1 MKAIAY
7 HEYGPPENL
16 EMLEME
22 TPAVKADQVLVK
34 VHAASVNA
42 LDWHFLTGTP
52 FMVRLMAW
60 LFKSKNKVLGIV
72 RSIDADQVIDY
83 TQEDFAQHITNLLAR
98 VVEIL
103 SLW

>member
-1 MKAIAY
+1 
-7 HEYGPPENL
+7 
-16 EMLEME
+16 
-22 TPAVKADQVLVK
+22 
-34 VHAASVNA
+34 
-42 LDWHFLTGTP
+42 
-52 FMVRLMAW
+52 MVRLMAW